1 MCLTYCVPL
10 ADSLCSF
17 VRVQH
22 VFIYLF
28 IYFGQGVGV
37 ACVHKRAIWGEGVCA
52 CMTALLHKRIIYF
65 KKGFSERRSL

>member
-22 VFIYLF
+22 VFAFFLGFFCLF
-28 IYFGQGVGV
+28 VFGGGCLLVFRKDLYG
-37 ACVHKRAIWGEGVCA
+37 GGD
-52 CMTALLHKRIIYF
+52 CMYVYECIR
-65 KKGFSERRSL
+65 E